1 MQPDAEGRLR
11 ATRRSRRPSVIES
24 IPRHEHECLAFP
36 DRQSAYRRH
45 QFWIRFLLFGVVDLP
60 AGERR
65 KALVECGLSPMS
77 APGVSD
83 QIPRRHEQPGNG
95 VLWYVLEASPGRQE
109 GFRDD
114 VLDVVK
120 GGSSRDVSSDTRRMG
135 LPEELEPSFSV
146 VSQAEPPP
154 FGVSVSAMSGRPVLS
169 GFTQCVTSRGKRRA
183 GPPRSA
189 SRLRKTGNDLTDL
202 DRGPPTLLP
211 VTAEFPGDED
221 HIPSR
226 AGKEFNC

>member
-1 MQPDAEGRLR
+1 MQPDAESRLR

-24 IPRHEHECLAFP
+24 IPRYEHECLAFP
-36 DRQSAYRRH
+36 DRQSAYGRH

-60 AGERR
+60 SGERR

-109 GFRDD
+109 GFRNY

-120 GGSSRDVSSDTRRMG
+120 GGSPRDVSSDTRRMG

-146 VSQAEPPP
+146 VSQAEPLPSSYLYQLCP
-154 FGVSVSAMSGRPVLS
+154 DDMYFPDAPNALHLGLSVVPGLPGAPHDFAR
-169 GFTQCVTSRGKRRA
+169 RG
-183 GPPRSA
+183 
-189 SRLRKTGNDLTDL
+189 TT
-202 DRGPPTLLP
+202 
-211 VTAEFPGDED
+211 
-221 HIPSR
+221 
-226 AGKEFNC
+226 